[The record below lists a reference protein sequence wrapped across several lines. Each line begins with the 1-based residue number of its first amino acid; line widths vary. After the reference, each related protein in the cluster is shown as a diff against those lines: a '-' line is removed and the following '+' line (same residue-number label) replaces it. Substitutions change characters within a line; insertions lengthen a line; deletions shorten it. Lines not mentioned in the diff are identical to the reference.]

1 MGILHS
7 ILLLSR
13 GAKVMISD
21 VSEPRL
27 RFAKSKV
34 ECVIDAGK
42 QDVAREVRER
52 TAGRGADIAI
62 VASGR
67 PKAVLQALK
76 SVRTGG
82 RVCLFGVPAKGSVL
96 DYDLSDIYNS
106 EISMV
111 PSYGATDAE
120 TATALSLI
128 AADREKF
135 RRVITHTFPIAEFAR
150 AVETATS
157 GVGMKVV
164 ITP

>member
-1 MGILHS
+1 
-7 ILLLSR
+7 
-13 GAKVMISD
+13 MISD

-27 RFAKSKV
+27 QFAKSRV

-42 QDVAREVRER
+42 QDVNREVREM
-52 TAGRGADIAI
+52 TAGRGADVVII
-62 VASGR
+62 ASGS
-67 PKAVLQALK
+67 PNAVLQALK

-82 RVCLFGVPAKGSVL
+82 RLCLFGVPAKGSVL

-106 EISMV
+106 EISLV

-120 TATALSLI
+120 TATALRLI
-128 AADREKF
+128 AANSEKF
-135 RRVITHTFPIAEFAR
+135 RPVITHTFPIAEFTR
-150 AVETATS
+150 AVETTFS